1 MDEVIDQKSL
11 LLAAA
16 STCTLVAEDAPL
28 GAVRLYPSQHS
39 GAAAEI
45 DTKFDW
51 IIAIRFT
58 AWTQELAGCAPAIRE
73 GMQA

>member
-16 STCTLVAEDAPL
+16 STCTLVAEDASL